1 MEIEISKDDSEY
13 MYNIIQNI
21 IEECGPRMPCSPQE
35 AKGAQMVKKELEQTC
50 DEVNVERFTCHP
62 RAALGWIKID
72 VFFIILSFSCF
83 FLIQL
88 FLETFLTLIL
98 AVIILGLNVFAYLV
112 AIKEFF
118 NYQEFIDPLF
128 KKKES
133 QNVIGKIHSEGEIK
147 NLILFTG
154 HIDSALQFN
163 LLKLGILY
171 PIISLLGFGILFLW
185 IFVSGIF
192 SILTITTFIFSLP
205 VIYEFFF
212 RIAIWF
218 LIIGGIPLVTLLFF
232 VSPGEKANKVPGAVD
247 NLSAIAVVLGIG
259 RYLKENRDIIPKNTE
274 IRLIGLGCEEAFL
287 RGAFRYVEAHE
298 EELKK
303 YNAVCINLEMIQD
316 SKRNI
321 VLDYEPTTK
330 TRHSEEVIQKAIKS
344 AESVGLTLKTS
355 AMGGNSRL
363 EKLFGKMTGG
373 TDAAAFSKSNIKAV
387 TIMATDFLKS
397 IEYYHTYRD
406 TLDKIEKG
414 SLENVL
420 KICISYLKN
429 ESKSFLGDKIVSL

>member
-13 MYNIIQNI
+13 MYDIIQNI

-35 AKGAQMVKKELEQTC
+35 AKGAEIVKKELEQTC

-62 RAALGWIKID
+62 RAALGWINID
-72 VFFIILSFSCF
+72 VLLIILSFSCF
-83 FLIQL
+83 FFIQL
-88 FLETFLTLIL
+88 FLETLLTLIL
-98 AVIILGLNVFAYLV
+98 AIVILGLNVFAYLV

-118 NYQEFIDPLF
+118 SYQEFIDPLF
-128 KKKES
+128 KKKKS

-147 NLILFTG
+147 NLILFSS
-154 HIDSALQFN
+154 HIDSALQYN
-163 LLKLGILY
+163 LLAYLKTLY

-185 IFVSGIF
+185 IFISGIF
-192 SILTITTFIFSLP
+192 SILAITTFIFSLP

-218 LIIGGIPLVTLLFF
+218 LIIGGIPFVLLLFF

-247 NLSAIAVVLGIG
+247 NLSAVAVVLGIG
-259 RYLKENRDIIPKNTE
+259 RYLKENRDLIPKNTE

-316 SKRNI
+316 PKRNI
-321 VLDYEPTTK
+321 VINYEPTTK
-330 TRHSEEVIQKAIKS
+330 TRHSEEVIHKAIKS
-344 AESVGLTLKTS
+344 AELVGITLRPS
-355 AMGGNSRL
+355 SMGGNSRL
-363 EKLFGKMTGG
+363 EKLFSKMTGG
-373 TDAAAFSKSNIKAV
+373 TDATAFSKSNIKAI
-387 TIMATDFLKS
+387 TIMATNFLKS
-397 IEYYHTYRD
+397 TQYYHTYRD
-406 TLDKIEKG
+406 TFDKIEKG
-414 SLENVL
+414 ALENVL
-420 KICISYLKN
+420 KICIGYLKN
-429 ESKSFLGDKIVSL
+429 ESDSQSI